1 MFEVED
7 LKEINAEIDLDILTQ
22 IAKETALLGNE
33 ILIKNYNKIQTI
45 SSKGRRGD
53 LVTNVDL
60 EVEEKI
66 KEYLSIKT
74 PDISIHAEESGKLI
88 KSSDL
93 TWFIDPLDGTTNY
106 SHGYPFFGT
115 SIGLI
120 YKNNPILGSISVP
133 YLNELYYACIGK
145 GSYCNDKKINVSKP
159 STLFNSLL
167 VTGFS
172 YDRFDTEDNNYAEFC
187 YLTHKTRGVRRGGA
201 AAVDLAFVASGKVDG
216 YWERGLEI
224 WDLAAGAIIVKE
236 AGGVVSDY
244 PKGEFNLSSGR
255 ILACSPKL
263 EKELKLA
270 LSKVSPL
277 NKQLYT

>member
-1 MFEVED
+1 MFEIQD
-7 LKEINAEIDLDILTQ
+7 LNEIYSEIDLLNLFK
-22 IAKETALLGNE
+22 IAKESALIGNE

-45 SSKGRRGD
+45 TSKGRKGD

-66 KEYLSIKT
+66 KDYLTKKT

-88 KSSDL
+88 KTSEL
-93 TWFIDPLDGTTNY
+93 TWCIDPLDGTTNY

-115 SIGLI
+115 SIGLL

-133 YLNELYYACIGK
+133 YLNELYSACIGK
-145 GSYCNDKKINVSKP
+145 GAYCNDKEIRVSNT
-159 STLFNSLL
+159 STLFDSLL

-172 YDRFDTEDNNYAEFC
+172 YDRFDIEDNNYAEFC

-244 PKGEFNLSSGR
+244 PNGEFNLSSGR

-263 EKELKLA
+263 EKELKLE

-277 NKQLYT
+277 NKQHYT

>member
-1 MFEVED
+1 MFEIPD
-7 LKEINAEIDLDILTQ
+7 INAIYSEIDLLNLLK
-22 IAKETALLGNE
+22 IAKESALIGNE

-45 SSKGRRGD
+45 TSKGRKGD

-66 KEYLSIKT
+66 KEYLTIKT

-88 KSSDL
+88 KTSEL
-93 TWFIDPLDGTTNY
+93 TWCIDPLDGTTNY

-115 SIGLI
+115 SIGLL

-133 YLNELYYACIGK
+133 YLNELYSACIGK
-145 GSYCNDKKINVSKP
+145 GAYCNDKEIRVSNT
-159 STLFNSLL
+159 STLFDSLL

-172 YDRFDTEDNNYAEFC
+172 YDRFDIEDNNYAEFC

-244 PKGEFNLSSGR
+244 PNDEFNLSSGR

-263 EKELKLA
+263 EKELKLE

-277 NKQLYT
+277 NKQHYT

>member
-1 MFEVED
+1 MFD
-7 LKEINAEIDLDILTQ
+7 TRDINEIYSEIDLLKLFR
-22 IAKETALLGNE
+22 IAKESALIGNE

-45 SSKGRRGD
+45 TSKGRKGD

-66 KEYLSIKT
+66 KDYLTTKT

-88 KSSDL
+88 KTSEL
-93 TWFIDPLDGTTNY
+93 TWCIDPLDGTTNY

-115 SIGLI
+115 SIGLL

-133 YLNELYYACIGK
+133 YLNELYSACLGK
-145 GSYCNDKKINVSKP
+145 GAYCNDKEIKVSNT
-159 STLFNSLL
+159 STLFDSLL

-172 YDRFDTEDNNYAEFC
+172 YDRFDIEDNNYAEFC

-244 PKGEFNLSSGR
+244 PNSEFNLSSGR

-263 EKELKLA
+263 EKELKLE

-277 NKQLYT
+277 NKQHYT